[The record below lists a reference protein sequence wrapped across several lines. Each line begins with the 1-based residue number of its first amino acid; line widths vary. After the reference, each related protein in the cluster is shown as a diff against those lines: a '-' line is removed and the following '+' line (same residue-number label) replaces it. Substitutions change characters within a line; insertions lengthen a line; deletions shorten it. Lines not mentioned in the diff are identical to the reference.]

1 MKYLVL
7 IIVLIISA
15 VFVKTAPSIKIVRTD
30 VDSSRSSF
38 VTAGYIFGID
48 IYADSISN
56 CGGVSF
62 DLTFSHADHIK
73 FSSYTLGDFSRVYV
87 NYDLITG
94 GFGRVVVGSS
104 IGDKY
109 GEKAKDNPLAI
120 HLEFVVQMSAPDF
133 EIYTEPVAFEF
144 KQPDAVTIIDGTT
157 TKIPLSNKMYRFNI
171 HGYVDVWP
179 GDANNDNIVDH
190 HDHSQVMLY
199 NGLGSLTKNFRSFK
213 RKNPSTIWAGQTV
226 LRWDSSAVTYAD
238 CDGNGDITITDALIV
253 KANMDQIRGQS
264 QTLLENSG
272 INEFEN
278 AYIPSAKAGDILYPI
293 NIQSDNEFIAMCG
306 TIELADENI
315 NLKSIDAGD
324 FYANNPHI
332 LLSQRNE
339 NEIDFY
345 ISSFKGN
352 NKELNGLAG
361 YLVFDGTSS
370 VNSDKFN
377 LKNLKGIDNSGR
389 IFDLALG
396 KINNIEESEDLMKID
411 NNLLIFGSNIQF
423 ATLEIFNITGASIL
437 SRNIEN
443 SSFVSLENL
452 SSGIYFVRLNISGN
466 IQYQKIIVP

>member
-48 IYADSISN
+48 VYADSIPS
-56 CGGVSF
+56 CGGVSL

-87 NYDLITG
+87 NYDLISG
-94 GFGRVVVGSS
+94 GLGRVVVGSS
-104 IGDKY
+104 ISDKF
-109 GEKAKDNPLAI
+109 GEKPIDNPLAI

-133 EIYTEPVAFEF
+133 EIYTEPVSFEF

-157 TKIPLSNKMYRFNI
+157 TKVPLGNKNYKFNI

-238 CDGNGDITITDALIV
+238 CDGNGDVTITDALIV
-253 KANMDQIRGQS
+253 KANMDQIRGKS
-264 QTLLENSG
+264 QTLLDHSG
-272 INEFEN
+272 INDYEN
-278 AYIPSAKAGDILYPI
+278 TYIPTAKVGDILYPI
-293 NIQSDNEFIAMCG
+293 NIQSDDEFIAMCG
-306 TIELADENI
+306 TIELTDENI
-315 NLKSIDAGD
+315 NFKGIDAGD
-324 FYANNPHI
+324 FYSNSPH
-332 LLSQRNE
+332 LLCSQRNE
-339 NEIDFY
+339 TEIDFY

-352 NKELNGLAG
+352 TEEMNGLAG
-361 YLVFDGTSS
+361 YLVFDGSSS

-377 LKNLKGIDNSGR
+377 IKNLKAIDNAGR
-389 IFDLALG
+389 IFDIAQG
-396 KINNIEESEDLMKID
+396 KINSIEENEDLMKID
-411 NNLLIFGSNIQF
+411 KKLLIFSSNIQF
-423 ATLEIFNITGASIL
+423 AYLEIFNITGASIL

-443 SSFVSLENL
+443 TSSVSLENL
-452 SSGIYFVRLNISGN
+452 SSGIYFVRLNIAGN
-466 IQYQKIIVP
+466 FQYQKIIIP